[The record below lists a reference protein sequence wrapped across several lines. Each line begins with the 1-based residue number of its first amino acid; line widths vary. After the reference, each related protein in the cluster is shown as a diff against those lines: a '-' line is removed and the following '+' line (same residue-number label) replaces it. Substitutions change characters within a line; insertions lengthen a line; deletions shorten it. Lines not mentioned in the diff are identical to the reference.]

1 MATEEGEPGDD
12 TDPDDAERGNNFW
25 KTQRASSFTSRRC
38 SEKVVS
44 KVTTSQDNFPWD
56 LQLVSLRTPRHP
68 FYSSSVIF
76 MRCKEIQKVHK

>member
-25 KTQRASSFTSRRC
+25 KTQRASSFASRC
-38 SEKVVS
+38 SEKIVS
-44 KVTTSQDNFPWD
+44 TVTTSQDNFPWD